1 MMITSLITTQA
12 THASVHSNGLHIY

>member
-1 MMITSLITTQA
+1 MMFTSLIPTQA